1 MEQIKSF
8 FGLTPTEHLLN
19 TSYFYKQGIN
29 EIEIKEVCKSYNGT
43 QSIQYTLRLRLNF
56 SRVIGGNAYEIMS
69 LTVSNIKKVQ
79 TIINKILKN
88 TLRLDQRNSRLQ
100 EYLVIRLDTSFDI
113 FVQYPELLI
122 LLMNLSLY
130 LPPKKQCKVRLPKDV
145 EQYRRQMHESI
156 RFGNDSYTY
165 NGYVKLPELMAKG
178 KVITEIESQRLQYLV
193 RLERQNQES
202 ALKKLLSG
210 KRRFGD
216 LTNKSV
222 IQNILRTMIDDVGV
236 FFGKGN
242 FYSKERIQAM
252 FQDSNIDISGFRSQ
266 LNLLLKGELYR
277 NLNPTKVFVE
287 TMETLGIAPTVIA
300 KFLLDKYGMDEVQG
314 IYNMLV
320 SKYTRPQEKR
330 CYHSFPIPHPKAN
343 GRLSAGIT
351 LHPVGVYPSKVET
364 ASGRTMDEYEA
375 DVWKRLK
382 RIYVG
387 NIRYLNS
394 QDVIVRRTVEKSVDD
409 ILRFRRAVSSESVKN
424 EVDKFIHTV
433 NLYRDECVRK
443 EVTEI

>member
-56 SRVIGGNAYEIMS
+56 SRVIGGNAYKIMP

-130 LPPKKQCKVRLPKDV
+130 LPPKKQCKVRLPKEV
-145 EQYRRQMHESI
+145 EQCRKQMYESV

-165 NGYVKLPELMAKG
+165 NGYVKLVEMLAKG
-178 KVITEIESQRLQYLV
+178 KVIAELERKGLQSLV

-216 LTNKSV
+216 LTNQSV
-222 IQNILRTMIDDVGV
+222 IQNILRTMIDDVEL
-236 FFGKGN
+236 FWGKGN
-242 FYSKERIQAM
+242 FYSKEKIQAM

-287 TMETLGIAPTVIA
+287 TMETLGIAPTIIA
-300 KFLLDKYGMDEVQG
+300 KSLLDKYGMDEVQG
-314 IYNMLV
+314 IYNMLI

-330 CYHSFPIPHPKAN
+330 CYHSFPVPHPKAD

-364 ASGRTMDEYEA
+364 ASGRTIGEYES

-382 RIYVG
+382 RTYVG
-387 NIRYLNS
+387 NIRYFHN
-394 QDVIVRRTVEKSVDD
+394 QDAVVRSAIEKSVDD
-409 ILRFRRAVSSESVKN
+409 IVRFRRTVVSKTVRM
-424 EVDKFIHTV
+424 EVDEFMDSVHISKDACIQG
-433 NLYRDECVRK
+433 E
-443 EVTEI
+443 

>member
-29 EIEIKEVCKSYNGT
+29 EIEIKEVGKSYNGT
-43 QSIQYTLRLRLNF
+43 QSTKYTLRLRLNF
-56 SRVIGGNAYEIMS
+56 SRVIGGSAYEIMP
-69 LTVSNIKKVQ
+69 LTVGNIKKVQ
-79 TIINKILKN
+79 TAINKILKN
-88 TLRLDQRNSRLQ
+88 ILQLDQCNNKLQ
-100 EYLVIRLDTSFDI
+100 DYSVIRLDTAFDI
-113 FVQYPELLI
+113 FVQYPALLI
-122 LLMNLSLY
+122 LLLNLSLC
-130 LPPKKQCKVRLPKDV
+130 LPPKKQCKVSMPKDI

-222 IQNILRTMIDDVGV
+222 IQNILRTMIDDVDA

-266 LNLLLKGELYR
+266 LNILLKGELYR

-287 TMETLGIAPTVIA
+287 TMQALGIAPTIIA
-300 KFLLDKYGMDEVQG
+300 KSLLDKYGMDEVQG
-314 IYNMLV
+314 IYNMLI

-382 RIYVG
+382 RTYVG

-409 ILRFRRAVSSESVKN
+409 ILRFSKAVETETVKCEVEKFMDSVHICK
-424 EVDKFIHTV
+424 DDGISKGGTI
-433 NLYRDECVRK
+433 
-443 EVTEI
+443 I